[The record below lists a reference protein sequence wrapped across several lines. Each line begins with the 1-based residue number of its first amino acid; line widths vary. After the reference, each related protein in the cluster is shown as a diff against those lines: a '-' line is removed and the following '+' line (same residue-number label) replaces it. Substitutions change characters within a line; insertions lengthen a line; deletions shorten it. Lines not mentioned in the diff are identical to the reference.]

1 MIFTFYVEVIF
12 HIVLKIINILCH
24 SMISLESKVEV
35 FLEITSYKNEIPILE
50 LLRYYLNIDFFIKK

>member
-1 MIFTFYVEVIF
+1 
-12 HIVLKIINILCH
+12 
-24 SMISLESKVEV
+24 MISLESKVEV